1 MATKN
6 RYVVGLD
13 GGGTKT
19 AAIIADLHGTFAGEA
34 KGTASNF
41 QMIGVENASEVLF
54 ALVQECCRKV
64 GCEFED
70 IACVLAGLTGAGRL
84 SDQERMREAF
94 RSLSRKRGANLENI
108 RIESDARVALEGAF
122 KGKPGIILIAG
133 TGSITFG
140 KDAQGAIHRAG
151 GWGRTIGDEGGGYA
165 IGRDGLNAVTRELDG
180 RGQQTNLTK
189 LVAEKIGLKDQESII
204 AAVYRDNFDLASL
217 APIVIE
223 TASTH
228 DSVCEQIVDR
238 AASELT
244 EHVRAIAL
252 KMGGKSIPLAFIGTL
267 LSTENVLAN
276 ALRKKIASA
285 SPHISITQ
293 PLSPPAY
300 GAVLMALDA
309 AQSQR

>member
-1 MATKN
+1 MAKKN

-19 AAIIADLHGTFAGEA
+19 AAIIADLHGTLAGEA
-34 KGTASNF
+34 KGPASNF
-41 QMIGVENASEVLF
+41 QVIGVEKASDVLF
-54 ALVQECCRKV
+54 AMVQECCRAV
-64 GCEFED
+64 SCEFED
-70 IACVLAGLTGAGRL
+70 VACVLAGLTGAGRP
-84 SDQERMREAF
+84 SDQERMGEAF
-94 RSLSRKRGANLENI
+94 RSLSRKRGADFKNI

-133 TGSITFG
+133 TGSIAFG
-140 KDAQGAIHRAG
+140 KDEKGSIYRAG
-151 GWGRTIGDEGGGYA
+151 GWGRMIGDEGGGYA

-180 RGQQTNLTK
+180 RGEHTNLTK
-189 LVAEKIGLKDQESII
+189 LVAEEFGLKDQESII

-217 APIVIE
+217 ARIVID
-223 TASTH
+223 TVSAH
-228 DSVCEQIVDR
+228 DPVCEQIVDR

-244 EHVRAIAL
+244 DHVRTIAI
-252 KMGGKSIPLAFIGTL
+252 KMGGKSIPLAFIGTV
-267 LSTENVLAN
+267 LSVENALAN

-285 SPHISITQ
+285 LPHISIAQ

-309 AQSQR
+309 AQSQQ